1 MSKTW
6 GQNNNFF
13 GKGCKNCLIEF
24 LGRQQSRKS
33 REIQPQERMKQ
44 ITTHLRNPQLPR
56 NLLPK
61 KLLKNLTPHTLEK
74 NLIKSEKITTKIA
87 TAKATKRILTNMSR
101 PTCEKQNTQAQILT
115 YLEATDIPST

>member
-1 MSKTW
+1 
-6 GQNNNFF
+6 
-13 GKGCKNCLIEF
+13 
-24 LGRQQSRKS
+24 
-33 REIQPQERMKQ
+33 MKQ

-74 NLIKSEKITTKIA
+74 NLIKSEKKTTKIA
-87 TAKATKRILTNMSR
+87 IKATKRILTNMS
-101 PTCEKQNTQAQILT
+101 PATCEKQNTQAQILT